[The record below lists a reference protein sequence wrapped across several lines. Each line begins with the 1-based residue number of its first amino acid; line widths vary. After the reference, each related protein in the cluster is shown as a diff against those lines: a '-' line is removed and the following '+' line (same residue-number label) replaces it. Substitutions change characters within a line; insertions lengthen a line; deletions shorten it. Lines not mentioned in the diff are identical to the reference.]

1 MQLVPI
7 GGGDGAFPA
16 TRRMAFYPTTMHS
29 HITQISATLASLFP
43 TKHGQSE
50 RQGRAGVQPLHVS
63 APPCT
68 RMMKGGQGA
77 LRAVIYAGSAPFGA
91 RRTLWSAHLRMLARD
106 LRHTH
111 VCSLCCWGGIGGG
124 EWGCWHAFA
133 AFERH
138 TSGVR
143 GRGSTLPVC
152 AVGSTGESF
161 PPTGARAQVCEVS
174 FT

>member
-1 MQLVPI
+1 
-7 GGGDGAFPA
+7 
-16 TRRMAFYPTTMHS
+16 MHS
-29 HITQISATLASLFP
+29 RVTQISATLASLFSDETRP
-43 TKHGQSE
+43 IGE
-50 RQGRAGVQPLHVS
+50 AGACWRAGVQPLHVS

-91 RRTLWSAHLRMLARD
+91 RRTLRSAHLWMLARD

-111 VCSLCCWGGIGGG
+111 VCSLRCWGGIGGG
-124 EWGCWHAFA
+124 EWGCWHVFA

-138 TSGVR
+138 TQVVFGVEGAPCRFAPSG
-143 GRGSTLPVC
+143 LPV
-152 AVGSTGESF
+152 SR
-161 PPTGARAQVCEVS
+161 PPPSGARAQVCEVS